1 MSLPTGGLAGG
12 LEPGGLAGGLPVPG
26 ASGNL
31 ARGSFGKIKANIKA
45 DVSNIQMDKRK
56 IGELAGTI
64 VAISVIMT
72 ASHFFTNNAGHDLIS
87 IFLIMFALFFGF
99 APYIYRCF
107 IFYRYLEFCLPRW
120 GYAIIS
126 IVLWV
131 FALFLYNKV
140 PN

>member
-1 MSLPTGGLAGG
+1 MNLPGGLPTGGLP
-12 LEPGGLAGGLPVPG
+12 LPGGLPVPG
-26 ASGNL
+26 GL
-31 ARGSFGKIKANIKA
+31 APGSFGKIKSNIKA
-45 DVSNIQMDKRK
+45 DVSNIQPMDPKK
-56 IGELAGTI
+56 IGELVGTI
-64 VAISVIMT
+64 AAISGIMT
-72 ASHFFTNNAGHDLIS
+72 ASYFFTNNAGYDLIS
-87 IFLIMFALFFGF
+87 IFIIMFALFFGF

-126 IVLWV
+126 ILLWV